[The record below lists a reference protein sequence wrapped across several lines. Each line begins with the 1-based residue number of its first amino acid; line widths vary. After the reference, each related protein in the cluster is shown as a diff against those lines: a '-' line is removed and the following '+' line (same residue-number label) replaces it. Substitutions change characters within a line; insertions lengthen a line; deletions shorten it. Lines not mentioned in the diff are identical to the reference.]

1 MKILWVKCDFLHPTT
16 RGGQIRSLE
25 ILKRLHARHEVHY
38 IAYENPDQPEGMLRA
53 HEYST
58 YAYPVRRN
66 IPPRASLAFALQVRR
81 QSLLVDAA
89 RARSLSVRSTA
100 QPDHCDTK
108 SESVR
113 SRGLRLLSPTPNF
126 PRLND
131 CVLFQHNVETVIWR
145 RHSENAPDPLRKL
158 YFKLQAQRMFRWEKR
173 MCLAAAEV
181 IAVSPQ
187 DAALMRD
194 RFGVTRVSCIPT
206 GVDIHY
212 FRRPDLV
219 PAQADL
225 VFLGS
230 MDWLPNIDGVKYF
243 VREILP
249 LIRRRL
255 PECTLAIVGRAPS
268 AATLAFAKR
277 DPRIRVT
284 GTVADVR
291 PWLWGSKV
299 SIVPLRIGGGTRLK
313 IYESMAAGT
322 ATVST
327 SIGAEGLEVS
337 HPANIRIADTRSAF
351 AEQCIDLLEDARE
364 RARLES
370 EGLELVKTRFSWD
383 VVVAEFERVL
393 TAARDRN
400 CGPALNSGPPLS
412 ISSSSAN

>member
-1 MKILWVKCDFLHPTT
+1 MRILWVKCDFLHPTT
-16 RGGQIRSLE
+16 RGGQIRTLE
-25 ILKRLHARHEVHY
+25 ILKRLHASHEVHY
-38 IAYENPDQPEGMLRA
+38 IAYESADQPEGMKRA

-66 IPPRASLAFALQVRR
+66 IPPRASLAFALQLAGNLFSSMPLALDRY
-81 QSLLVDAA
+81 QSEALRSQIATTLKATQFDHVVCDFLFPAPSFP
-89 RARSLSVRSTA
+89 SLS
-100 QPDHCDTK
+100 
-108 SESVR
+108 
-113 SRGLRLLSPTPNF
+113 N
-126 PRLND
+126 
-131 CVLFQHNVETVIWR
+131 CVLFQHNVETMIWR
-145 RHSENAPDPLRKL
+145 RHSEHAPDPLRKL

-194 RFGVTRVSCIPT
+194 MFGVTRVSCIPT
-206 GVDIHY
+206 GVDIDY
-212 FRRPDLV
+212 FRRPDLA
-219 PAQADL
+219 PPKADL

-230 MDWLPNIDGVKYF
+230 MDWLPNIDGVEYF

-268 AATLAFAKR
+268 AATLALAER
-277 DPRIRVT
+277 DPRIQVT
-284 GTVADVR
+284 GTIADVR

-313 IYESMAAGT
+313 IYESQAAGT

-337 HPANIRIADTRSAF
+337 HPANIRLADTPSAF
-351 AEQCIDLLEDARE
+351 AEQCIALLEDTRERE
-364 RARLES
+364 RAAS
-370 EGLELVKTRFSWD
+370 EALELVRVRFSWD
-383 VVVAEFERVL
+383 VVAAEFERVL
-393 TAARDRN
+393 TAVRDRN
-400 CGPALNSGPPLS
+400 SGSALS
-412 ISSSSAN
+412 IFSSACN